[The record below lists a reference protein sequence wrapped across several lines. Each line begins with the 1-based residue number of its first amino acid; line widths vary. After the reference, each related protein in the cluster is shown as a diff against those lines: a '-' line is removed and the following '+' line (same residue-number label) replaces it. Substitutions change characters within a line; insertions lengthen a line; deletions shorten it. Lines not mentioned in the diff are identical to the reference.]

1 LRKKINKTY
10 DVLLDGRYFCDLV
23 FTGLP
28 ELPRLGHEVYSREFH
43 LVPGGAFNSALA
55 LTRLGIK
62 TAWPCNFGN
71 DPFSQH
77 IRAIAMQEGLDTTFF
92 FKEKQPR
99 LNLTVAFSFA
109 NERAFLSYS
118 DPNPDLPLVRIL
130 KETRPAWLLVTRL
143 ACDKRFEHLLQTAK
157 TLGTKILMDC
167 QAHHQTIDQPAIRRI
182 LGMLDVFA
190 PNAEEACRLTQKENV
205 SAALSLLAEF
215 IPTVIIKRGSQGCIC
230 QQNGQVFQSEG
241 IPVKVVDTTG
251 AGDNFNAG
259 FLFGQVRGLSMQE
272 SLRMGNICG
281 GLSTQGY
288 GGSTTSPTFAQVERY
303 LKKSQ
308 N

>member
-1 LRKKINKTY
+1 MKKHLEKTY

-28 ELPRLGHEVYSREFH
+28 ELPRLGHEIYSREFH

-55 LTRLGIK
+55 LTRLGIR
-62 TAWPCNFGN
+62 TAWPCCFGN

-77 IRAIAMQEGLDTTFF
+77 IQGIALQEGLDATYF
-92 FKEKQPR
+92 FKENQPR
-99 LNLTVAFSFA
+99 LNLTVAFSFD

-118 DPNPDLPLVRIL
+118 DPNPKLPLDQIL
-130 KETRPAWLLVTRL
+130 KETQPAWLLVTRL
-143 ACDKRFEHLLQTAK
+143 AYDHSFERLLQTAK

-167 QAHHQTIDQPAIRRI
+167 QAHHHTIDQPAIRKI
-182 LGMLDVFA
+182 LGLVDVFA
-190 PNAEEACRLTQKENV
+190 PNAEEACQLTQKENV

-215 IPTVIIKRGSQGCIC
+215 IPTVIIKLGSQGCIC
-230 QQNGQVFQSEG
+230 QQGRQKYQSQS
-241 IPVKVVDTTG
+241 IPVEVVDTTG

-259 FLFGQVRGLSMQE
+259 FLFGQVRGYSLE
-272 SLRMGNICG
+272 DSLRIGNICG

-288 GGSTTSPTFAQVERY
+288 GGSTTSPTFAQVEQY
-303 LKKSQ
+303 LKKT
-308 N
+308 